1 MTSLEKQLTSLREKN
16 ISNDPLHQG
25 RPSLFFSSKEA
36 AKIDVNDIYE
46 AAING
51 LQVLIQYDERF
62 SIYLTG
68 ILHQSSIT
76 LQRELKSKDENNVLD
91 IEIKS
96 LLELLSLF
104 ALESSTHKVLEYLI
118 RRYRIH
124 ELNVDALIK
133 CMLPLHD
140 TKIFARVLQIST
152 INNTDWFFLNSVK
165 QSGAPIS
172 RLHIVRVLIKNN
184 SLLNVLIEM
193 SKTSFHLSCTLKNKS
208 NNNITQGVDRIMSF
222 TTACIIEMLEDKK
235 INDNQLRLLFPFLL
249 DGLTAE
255 EKNKENNININS
267 SNSKS
272 FSQLRCCC
280 CMIISQISSKN
291 TLAKPLLKVLISTL
305 CKVYSSIKASTIQTL
320 NTTISNS
327 VQELVNTIVILAQY
341 QSIIFNSTALANIFI
356 INNNKSEDNIMYNFL
371 DEVSNLS
378 EMYDTSSII
387 TSILFGLIMVTNSN
401 KTSILNTLQISNI
414 LKKILFFS
422 PTLMNNMIMKKV
434 VDKLLSILFEEELS
448 SSGVDKRDINEIFKE
463 LLRGIA
469 QRYPEIFDQ
478 CISNLQN
485 NNNNILVDLNS
496 NGQSMEIDE
505 KSITLKKV
513 LNDTFFTVPY
523 MLPTEN
529 SDLSLLLSLKHYST
543 LIRVAALKKFST
555 SIVIDC
561 DTTPDVFG
569 LADAAFDSLSS
580 PDIEVT
586 LAAWDVDVVSRI
598 AQHVSNV
605 RLLNTIDS
613 VLKYW
618 RNSFNINS
626 KMSSKA
632 ICSIFVCLSCPII
645 IDLLCKDAELLS
657 KETQLNG
664 RNWLFVHI
672 SIFINGKFVS
682 NTINN
687 IKSGDSEIKE
697 YKLDVTKAAYNCAS
711 TNYLHKYIPFFKS
724 ITSLSI
730 TKSKKSDVN
739 INKSDNF
746 FLLTG
751 NSIADCFHKDM
762 NNCLNIFKDII
773 NYLFVCISNN
783 QKDLYYVATSIQN
796 LLFVACGKLID
807 DNKSSSSVIKCII
820 SLLCPLVLQSTVF
833 DESFEI
839 FSQFLN
845 LCSSVKAIETIKK
858 TSKFMDIVNN
868 TFSNN
873 INRSNLGER
882 ILIVLLSSKNTQLL
896 SLVSK
901 CLVTFF
907 KDNSV
912 YLLLQIAF
920 SRPIS
925 QYKFLKLKSLGK
937 MFEAE
942 NMDFIDYF
950 NTNDNSNELIYIPKA
965 AIAGSIHCLIAYCE
979 TIIIT
984 AKSNN
989 IFNLNE
995 ADSTFLLLLSLLSIT
1010 VCSDQKAIIRT
1021 AGLSLA
1027 KCLSNIDKKIS
1038 FTFDKAIIKAHNPT
1052 VFELNL
1058 LGNILV
1064 SCSSAI
1070 SLDSTSALVN
1080 LRTTVFNNNSDNTK
1094 LQSLL
1099 LWMSSIVGFNR
1110 PHVSHSII
1118 SASTDIS
1125 LNITWDYL
1133 HTMLTADCIDQQSE
1147 DYEDLCQV
1155 IFHCLSSV
1163 KVANKNIQANIIEWM
1178 VFNISVNYESVIY
1191 SKQYYCYIELL
1202 KLLGEGGDELIT
1214 DEKLKNDL
1222 FLSLTNIQKQKY
1234 TFDKDLQQAIQSLTV
1249 HISIVSGMLHDG
1261 LLVFVSGI
1269 TLEEN
1274 NNEDNEMVII
1284 NEDSLTSGK
1293 SVTVQKLCILLE
1305 ITQNILIK
1313 IQSSSNDELLI
1324 LSSLFD
1330 CLLGLLH
1337 ILNQENLQNVL
1348 CIEYAKGLVIDIAVV
1363 IGKLCENDIIST
1375 NSSIAKKGTKKKDVV
1390 ISNLDR
1396 LSLSNDNGYN
1406 SSFISSDI
1414 EVLLVIIGTSHNQ
1427 VQLSS
1432 LKLFQCLIAFNPNQ
1446 IRQAIKVLG
1455 NLLSS
1460 AVRGLSFLNEEIN
1473 DGRASVIFEILNILS
1488 GVGKLSYNG
1497 KLSIEISNVS
1507 FYPQQIIQPFCF
1519 HFQSIATHKRN
1530 NLLFYA
1536 MDSLGPKALP
1546 SCTSTLLAHVF
1557 ISYEPIE
1564 SNDLNLLNIEN
1575 DNHGLILLSKSSNRK
1590 AKKALKTSRPEE
1602 LFRLA
1607 LDISLKNNAEIQLK
1621 NLISSI
1627 KTCYKLLD
1635 YFNSSKEGCMDS
1647 DDVVNEEVNIDNLL
1661 NYCGK
1666 LIENKENNHSNMSSK
1681 TDINTKKGSAA
1692 FLILLHLEYVKA
1704 ILDNKIFHKTL
1715 ESLTNNKILSE
1726 TLQEFFLELSEQLL
1740 QIISFTKNNQQNR
1753 DINNDT
1759 ELSINLGDSNNV
1771 KLTNAGICKSVWSW
1785 SLEILSS
1792 MQCLLD
1798 SPTFVSIL
1806 QELLDHEDAGVRQ
1819 KALHILGERLEEMS
1833 ISKRSNSNEEQEL
1846 LLDLSLRLHQT
1857 IQKSVLIFKGV
1868 SMSSKVIKSKTG
1880 SLNLSAEDSKPY
1892 INLVQTTLMCIDI
1905 LARKIGAGQR
1915 WNKISIESLNEILSF
1930 SYVIN
1935 DILEH
1940 KNNVNIHPSICCEL
1954 LKLHGSVCLTIGTLC
1969 NVVGPH
1975 ALTIL
1980 PTIMKS
1986 LLHALEFH
1994 KNILIDEDLLT
2005 SNDEIDEMTRENTVL
2020 ISRSRILL
2028 LRSII
2033 AAISS
2038 VVSSLS
2044 NFFHPFIQ
2052 ETLLHALLLIKSVN
2066 RSYSEGISL
2075 VHDIDRCL
2083 TVICS
2088 AVPPRLSI
2096 PAILQSTSSIYKIDH
2111 VIAKRF
2117 SLLVTEIFL
2126 QLDRNTIKGHIV
2138 DLTSICLISLD
2149 YRRSYGDFTKSS
2161 VDVDVSICEMVVEF
2175 CLKITET
2182 ELKFFLNKLSS
2193 WKDLDIQNIIDSTD
2207 SILDSKSKDMKFKS
2221 YSRATSFFHI
2231 LSSLSNKLKSLFLPF
2246 IAPYWQYAADAL
2258 SEYVNIIKEMNVSSN
2273 ENKKNKKRKISQS
2286 ENTDLITNESNQS
2299 IVLELVE
2306 RNQRILEC
2314 IRSCCIYDNSKFL
2327 DEHRY
2332 NIMLYPVV
2340 ALLSMRDSFQSDDLY
2355 MNYCENNIISCL
2367 TSMASCIATD
2377 TLWKPLNQKVLML
2390 TRDKR
2395 KIVRLIALKTLH
2407 KLFIEVGEEY
2417 ILLLPE
2423 CLPFLSELM
2432 EDDSSDVAACTG
2444 EVVRYIEDLS
2454 GEKLDSYLQ

>member
-1 MTSLEKQLTSLREKN
+1 MTSLEKQLTALREKN
-16 ISNDPLHQG
+16 ISNDSLHQG
-25 RPSLFFSSKEA
+25 KPSLFFSSKEA
-36 AKIDVNDIYE
+36 AKIDIHDIYE
-46 AAING
+46 ASING

-62 SIYLTG
+62 ATYLNG
-68 ILHQSSIT
+68 ILHQSSVT
-76 LQRELKSKDENNVLD
+76 LQRKLKSKDENNVLD
-91 IEIKS
+91 SEIKS

-104 ALESSTHKVLEYLI
+104 SLESATHKVLEYLI

-124 ELNVDALIK
+124 ELNVDSLIK

-152 INNTDWFFLNSVK
+152 ISNTDWLFLNSVK

-193 SKTSFHLSCTLKNKS
+193 SKTSFNLSCTLKNKS
-208 NNNITQGVDRIMSF
+208 NNNITQGADRIMSF
-222 TTACIIEMLEDKK
+222 TTACIIEMLEEKK

-255 EKNKENNININS
+255 EKNIENNYNIKS

-272 FSQLRCCC
+272 FSQWRCCC
-280 CMIISQISSKN
+280 CMIISQISTKN

-305 CKVYSSIKASTIQTL
+305 CKVYSSVKASIIQTL

-327 VQELVNTIVILAQY
+327 VQELVNTIIILAQS
-341 QSIIFNSTALANIFI
+341 QSITFNSTALANIFI
-356 INNNKSEDNIMYNFL
+356 NNDNKSEDNIMYNFL

-378 EMYDTSSII
+378 EIYDTSSII
-387 TSILFGLIMVTNSN
+387 YSILIGLIMVTNSN

-422 PTLMNNMIMKKV
+422 PSLMNNIVMKKV
-434 VDKLLSILFEEELS
+434 VDKLLSILFEKELS
-448 SSGVDKRDINEIFKE
+448 SSNVDKRNINEIFKE

-469 QRYPEIFDQ
+469 QRNPEIFDH
-478 CISNLQN
+478 CFSNLQSN
-485 NNNNILVDLNS
+485 NSHNILDLIQINGESIEVDDKN
-496 NGQSMEIDE
+496 I
-505 KSITLKKV
+505 ILKK
-513 LNDTFFTVPY
+513 LLGDTFFNVPY
-523 MLPTEN
+523 MLPSGN
-529 SDLSLLLSLKHYST
+529 GDLSLLLSLKHYST
-543 LIRVAALKKFST
+543 QIRVAALKKFST
-555 SIVIDC
+555 SIDIDC

-569 LADAAFDSLSS
+569 LADAVFDSLTSQ
-580 PDIEVT
+580 DIDVCLT
-586 LAAWDVDVVSRI
+586 VWDVEVVSRI
-598 AQHVSNV
+598 AQHISSVA
-605 RLLNTIDS
+605 LLDTIDN
-613 VLKYW
+613 VLTYW
-618 RNSFNINS
+618 RNTFYINS
-626 KMSSKA
+626 KISSKV
-632 ICSIFVCLSCPII
+632 ICSIFICLSNPII
-645 IDLLCKDAELLS
+645 IEVLCKDCELFS

-672 SIFINGKFVS
+672 STFTIGKFAS
-682 NTINN
+682 ITTDSS
-687 IKSGDSEIKE
+687 KSSDSSIKE
-697 YKLDVTKAAYNCAS
+697 YQLDIIKSAYNCAS
-711 TNYLHKYIPFFKS
+711 TKSIQKYIPFFKS
-724 ITSLSI
+724 ITSSS
-730 TKSKKSDVN
+730 TKSKKVDAS
-739 INKSDNF
+739 INVSDNF
-746 FLLTG
+746 CVLTG
-751 NSIADCFHKDM
+751 NCIADCFHKDM
-762 NNCLNIFKDII
+762 NNSVNIFKDII
-773 NYLFVCISNN
+773 QYLFVCITKN
-783 QKDLYYVATSIQN
+783 QKDLYNVVTSMQS
-796 LLFVACGKLID
+796 LLFAACGKLID
-807 DNKSSSSVIKCII
+807 DSKSSSSVIECII
-820 SLLCPLVLQSTVF
+820 SLLCPLVLQSTIF
-833 DESFEI
+833 DESVEI
-839 FSQFLN
+839 FSQFIN
-845 LCSSVKAIETIKK
+845 ICSSVKNIETIKNISNF
-858 TSKFMDIVNN
+858 TDIVNN
-868 TFSNN
+868 TFTSI
-873 INRSNLGER
+873 INRNNLGER
-882 ILIVLLSSKNTQLL
+882 VLIVLLSSKNTLLL

-925 QYKFLKLKSLGK
+925 QSKFLKLKSLGN
-937 MFEAE
+937 MFETDSM
-942 NMDFIDYF
+942 NFIDCI
-950 NTNDNSNELIYIPKA
+950 NASDKSNEQIYIPKA

-979 TIIIT
+979 SIIIQ

-989 IFNLNE
+989 FFNLNE
-995 ADSTFLLLLSLLSIT
+995 ADSTVFLLLTLLSIT
-1010 VCSDQKAIIRT
+1010 LCSDQKAIIRT

-1038 FTFDKAIIKAHNPT
+1038 FTFDKSIVKAHNPT
-1052 VFELNL
+1052 VVELIL
-1058 LGNILV
+1058 LGNLLV

-1070 SLDSTSALVN
+1070 SLDSTSALVK
-1080 LRTTVFNNNSDNTK
+1080 LRTTIFNNDSDNIK

-1118 SASTDIS
+1118 AASTDIS
-1125 LNITWDYL
+1125 LNTTWEYL
-1133 HTMLTADCIDQQSE
+1133 HTILTADCINQQHE
-1147 DYEDLCQV
+1147 DYEELCQV
-1155 IFHCLSSV
+1155 VFHCLSSL
-1163 KVANKNIQANIIEWM
+1163 KVTNKNIQASIIEWM
-1178 VFNISVNYESVIY
+1178 VFNISNNYESEAY
-1191 SKQYYCYIELL
+1191 SKQYHCYIELL
-1202 KLLGEGGDELIT
+1202 KFLGEGGDELIC
-1214 DEKLKNDL
+1214 DDKLKNDL
-1222 FLSLTNIQKQKY
+1222 FASLTNIQKQKF

-1249 HISIVSGMLHDG
+1249 HISTVNVMLHDG
-1261 LLVFVSGI
+1261 LLEFISAI
-1269 TLEEN
+1269 NLEES
-1274 NNEDNEMVII
+1274 NNEDNEMVIM

-1293 SVTVQKLCILLE
+1293 SVIVQKLCILLE

-1313 IQSSSNDELLI
+1313 IQSSSNDDSII

-1337 ILNQENLQNVL
+1337 ILHQKNLQNIL

-1363 IGKLCENDIIST
+1363 TGKLCENDIITT
-1375 NSSIAKKGTKKKDVV
+1375 NPGTSKNKTKKKAVV

-1396 LSLSNDNGYN
+1396 LSFSNNNGYN

-1414 EVLLVIIGTSHNQ
+1414 EIVLVIIGTSRNQ
-1427 VQLSS
+1427 VQLSG
-1432 LKLFQCLIAFNPNQ
+1432 LKLFQCLITFNPDQ
-1446 IRQAIKVLG
+1446 ISQAIKVLG

-1488 GVGKLSYNG
+1488 SVGKLTHNSAM
-1497 KLSIEISNVS
+1497 STEISTNS

-1536 MDSLGPKALP
+1536 MDSLGPRALP

-1557 ISYEPIE
+1557 IAYEPIE
-1564 SNDLNLLNIEN
+1564 SNDLDLTNIEN
-1575 DNHGLILLSKSSNRK
+1575 DNQGLILLSKSSNRK
-1590 AKKALKTSRPEE
+1590 VKKALKTSRPEE

-1607 LDISLKNNAEIQLK
+1607 LDVSLKNNAEIQLK

-1635 YFNSSKEGCMDS
+1635 YFNSSSEGSIDN
-1647 DDVVNEEVNIDNLL
+1647 DDVNDEEVNIDNLL

-1666 LIENKENNHSNMSSK
+1666 LVENREIHDSNMSSE

-1692 FLILLHLEYVKA
+1692 FLILLHLEYVKT
-1704 ILDNKIFHKTL
+1704 ILDNKLFHKTL
-1715 ESLTNNKILSE
+1715 ESLTNNINLSE

-1740 QIISFTKNNQQNR
+1740 QLISFTKNNQQNR
-1753 DINNDT
+1753 DINTDT
-1759 ELSINLGDSNNV
+1759 ELSINLGDSNNI

-1792 MQCLLD
+1792 IQCLLD

-1819 KALHILGERLEEMS
+1819 KALHILGERLEE
-1833 ISKRSNSNEEQEL
+1833 ITITKRSNSNVETEL
-1846 LLDLSLRLHQT
+1846 LLDLTLRLHQT

-1868 SMSSKVIKSKTG
+1868 NMNSKIIKSKTG

-1892 INLVQTTLMCIDI
+1892 INLIQTTLMCIDI
-1905 LARKIGAGQR
+1905 LARKMTAGQR

-1935 DILEH
+1935 DLLEH
-1940 KNNVNIHPSICCEL
+1940 KNNVNIHPSVSCEL

-1980 PTIMKS
+1980 ATIMTS

-1994 KNILIDEDLLT
+1994 KNILIDEDLLIN
-2005 SNDEIDEMTRENTVL
+2005 NDETDENTRENTIL

-2052 ETLLHALLLIKSVN
+2052 DTLLHTLLLIKSVN
-2066 RSYSEGISL
+2066 RSFSEGISL

-2083 TVICS
+2083 SVICS

-2096 PAILQSTSSIYKIDH
+2096 PAILQSTNTIYKIDH
-2111 VIAKRF
+2111 TIAKRF
-2117 SLLVTEIFL
+2117 SSLVTEIFL

-2149 YRRSYGDFTKSS
+2149 YRRSFGEVSKSS

-2193 WKDLDIQNIIDSTD
+2193 WKDLDIQNITDSSD
-2207 SILDSKSKDMKFKS
+2207 SILDSNPIVMKYKS
-2221 YSRATSFFHI
+2221 YSRATTFFHV
-2231 LSSLSNKLKSLFLPF
+2231 LSSLSIKLKSLFLPL
-2246 IAPYWQYAADAL
+2246 IVPYWQCAADAL
-2258 SEYVNIIKEMNVSSN
+2258 SEYVNIIKEMNVCS
-2273 ENKKNKKRKISQS
+2273 NKKNKKRKISQS
-2286 ENTDLITNESNQS
+2286 EKTDLITTESNQS

-2314 IRSCCIYDNSKFL
+2314 IRSSCIYDNSKFL

-2332 NIMLYPVV
+2332 NIILYPVV
-2340 ALLSMRDSFQSDDLY
+2340 ALLSMRESFQSDDVY
-2355 MNYCENNIISCL
+2355 MDYCESKIISCL
-2367 TSMASCIATD
+2367 TSMASCIASD
-2377 TLWKPLNQKVLML
+2377 KLWKPLNQKVLML

-2395 KIVRLIALKTLH
+2395 KIVRLVALKTLH